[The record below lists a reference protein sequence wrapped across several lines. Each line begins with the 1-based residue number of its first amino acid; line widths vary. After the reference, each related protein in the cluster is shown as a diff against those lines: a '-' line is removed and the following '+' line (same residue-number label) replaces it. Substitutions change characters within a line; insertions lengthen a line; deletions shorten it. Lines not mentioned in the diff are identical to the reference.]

1 MTHTSC
7 LSDPDLVALQNWH
20 VTKIRQCRQH
30 GSEAVEIINEKWRHN
45 AKSCFKTSQIWLW
58 EITSCLTSKELLM
71 QVSTMKSQN
80 KKTHSEM

>member
-45 AKSCFKTSQIWLW
+45 AKSCFKTSQI
-58 EITSCLTSKELLM
+58 
-71 QVSTMKSQN
+71 
-80 KKTHSEM
+80 